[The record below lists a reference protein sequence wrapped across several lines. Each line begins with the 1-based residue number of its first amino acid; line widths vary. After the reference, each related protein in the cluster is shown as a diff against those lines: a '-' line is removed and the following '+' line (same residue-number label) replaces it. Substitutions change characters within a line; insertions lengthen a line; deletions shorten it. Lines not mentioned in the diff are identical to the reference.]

1 MQVVC
6 DLLLRAAPQVQRALH
21 PDLQG
26 QRGAGRAQ
34 HLVLLS
40 MTHSTELRHKYNVR
54 SILIR
59 KDDEVQVVC
68 ST

>member
-1 MQVVC
+1 VLMS
-6 DLLLRAAPQVQRALH
+6 AA
-21 PDLQG
+21 
-26 QRGAGRAQ
+26 
-34 HLVLLS
+34 LS
-40 MTHSTELRHKYNVR
+40 SELSHKCNVR